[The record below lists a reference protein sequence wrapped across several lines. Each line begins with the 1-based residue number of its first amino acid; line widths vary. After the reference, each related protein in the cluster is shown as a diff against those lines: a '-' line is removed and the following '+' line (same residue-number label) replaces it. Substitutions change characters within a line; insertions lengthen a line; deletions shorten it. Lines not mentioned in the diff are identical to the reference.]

1 MPSKSLHSLVC
12 DISTALKRER
22 DAWATARD
30 AASLMRFAAV
40 MGPALSR
47 QCPGEEGWDIR
58 ESIES
63 DQELTDAIWNVAFRT
78 GYHYNKEAVRDHYV
92 VVEYINTQS
101 NISDICTKGLG
112 TNKIREFTPYL
123 TGHKPLPL

>member
-1 MPSKSLHSLVC
+1 MPVKSLHSLVC
-12 DISTALKRER
+12 DISTALKGER

-47 QCPGEEGWDIR
+47 QCQEGEGWAIR

-63 DQELTDAIWNVAFRT
+63 DQELTDAIWSVAGDET
-78 GYHYNKEAVRDHYV
+78 VR
-92 VVEYINTQS
+92 S
-101 NISDICTKGLG
+101 L
-112 TNKIREFTPYL
+112 
-123 TGHKPLPL
+123 